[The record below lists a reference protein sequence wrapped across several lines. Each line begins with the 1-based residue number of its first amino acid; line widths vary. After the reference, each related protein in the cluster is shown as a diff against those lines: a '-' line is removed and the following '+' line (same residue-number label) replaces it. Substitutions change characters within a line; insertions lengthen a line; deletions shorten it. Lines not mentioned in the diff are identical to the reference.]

1 MVKYI
6 YNDYVELIERY
17 KDEVGKDLVIND
29 FNIKDVQLKLP
40 SRKHYW
46 AARLIDAK
54 IAHFKLIK
62 RKKSLKETLVK
73 RIIGEAPVRLT
84 QQTAEI
90 AAESSEDIQK
100 IVAEI
105 KDYEFVIEYLEKIEK
120 IMSGM
125 GFDIANV
132 IKIIAMEQL

>member
-17 KDEVGKDLVIND
+17 KDEIGKDLVIND

-54 IAHFKLIK
+54 ITHHKLIK
-62 RKKSLKETLVK
+62 RKKLLKESIAK
-73 RIIGEAPVRLT
+73 RIISDAPVRIT

-90 AAESSEDIQK
+90 AAENTEELQNIA
-100 IVAEI
+100 IEI
-105 KDYEFVIEYLEKIEK
+105 KDYEFVIEYLEKVEK

-125 GFDIANV
+125 GFDIKN
-132 IKIIAMEQL
+132 IIEIQKMEQL

>member
-6 YNDYVELIERY
+6 YNDYVDLIERY
-17 KDEVGKDLVIND
+17 REEIGKDLIIND

-62 RKKSLKETLVK
+62 RKKLLKESIAK
-73 RIIGEAPVRLT
+73 RIISEAPVRVT
-84 QQTAEI
+84 QQTADI
-90 AAESSEDIQK
+90 AAESTEDLQNIA
-100 IVAEI
+100 IEI
-105 KDYEFVIEYLEKIEK
+105 KDYEFVIEYLEKVEK

-125 GFDIANV
+125 GFDIKN
-132 IKIIAMEQL
+132 IIEIQKMEQL

>member
-1 MVKYI
+1 M
-6 YNDYVELIERY
+6 ELIERY
-17 KDEVGKDLVIND
+17 KDEIGRDLVIND

-54 IAHFKLIK
+54 IAHYKLIK
-62 RKKSLKETLVK
+62 RKKLLKESIARRL
-73 RIIGEAPVRLT
+73 ISDAPVRIT

-90 AAESSEDIQK
+90 AAENTEELQSIA
-100 IVAEI
+100 IEI
-105 KDYEFVIEYLEKIEK
+105 KDYEFVIEYLEKVEK

-125 GFDIANV
+125 GFDIKN
-132 IKIIAMEQL
+132 IIEIQKMEQL

>member
-1 MVKYI
+1 MANYI
-6 YNDYVELIERY
+6 YNDNVDLIERY
-17 KDEVGKDLVIND
+17 KEEIGKDLIIND

-40 SRKHYW
+40 SRKHFW

-54 IAHFKLIK
+54 IAHHKLIK
-62 RKKSLKETLVK
+62 HKKSLKESLVK
-73 RIIGEAPVRLT
+73 RIIGESPVRIT

-90 AAESSEDIQK
+90 AAETTDELQNINVQ
-100 IVAEI
+100 V

-125 GFDIANV
+125 GFDIKN
-132 IKIIAMEQL
+132 IIEIQKLEQL

>member
-1 MVKYI
+1 M
-6 YNDYVELIERY
+6 IERY
-17 KDEVGKDLVIND
+17 KEEINKDLVIND

-54 IAHFKLIK
+54 ISLHRLIK
-62 RKKSLKETLVK
+62 RKKALKETIVK
-73 RIIGEAPVRLT
+73 RIVSEAPVRLT

-90 AAESSEDIQK
+90 AAESSDELQNIT
-100 IVAEI
+100 IEI
-105 KDYEFVIEYLEKIEK
+105 KDYEFVIEYLEKVEK

-125 GFDIANV
+125 GFDIKN
-132 IKIIAMEQL
+132 IIEIQKMEQL

>member
-1 MVKYI
+1 M
-6 YNDYVELIERY
+6 IERY
-17 KDEVGKDLVIND
+17 REEINKDLVIND

-54 IAHFKLIK
+54 INLYRLIK
-62 RKKSLKETLVK
+62 RKKALKETIVK
-73 RIIGEAPVRLT
+73 RIVSEAPVRLT

-90 AAESSEDIQK
+90 AAESSDELQNIT
-100 IVAEI
+100 IEI
-105 KDYEFVIEYLEKIEK
+105 KDYEFVIEYLEKVEK

-125 GFDIANV
+125 GFDIKN
-132 IKIIAMEQL
+132 IIEIQKMEQL

>member
-17 KDEVGKDLVIND
+17 KDEIGRDLVIND

-54 IAHFKLIK
+54 IAHYKLIK
-62 RKKSLKETLVK
+62 RKKLLKESIARRL
-73 RIIGEAPVRLT
+73 ISDAPVRIT

-90 AAESSEDIQK
+90 AAENTEELQSIA
-100 IVAEI
+100 IEI
-105 KDYEFVIEYLEKIEK
+105 KDYEFVIEYLEKVEK

-125 GFDIANV
+125 GFDIKN
-132 IKIIAMEQL
+132 IIEIQKMEQL

>member
-1 MVKYI
+1 MDKYI

-17 KDEVGKDLVIND
+17 KEEIGKDLVIND

-40 SRKHYW
+40 ARKHFW

-54 IAHFKLIK
+54 ITHHRLTK
-62 RKKSLKETLVK
+62 RKKSLKESIAK
-73 RIIGEAPVRLT
+73 RIINEAPVRVT

-90 AAESSEDIQK
+90 AAEASDELQNIT
-100 IVAEI
+100 AEI

-120 IMSGM
+120 IMAGM
-125 GFDIANV
+125 GFDIKN
-132 IKIIAMEQL
+132 IIEIQKMEQL

>member
-1 MVKYI
+1 
-6 YNDYVELIERY
+6 VELIERY
-17 KDEVGKDLVIND
+17 REEIGKDLVIND

-54 IAHFKLIK
+54 IAHHKLIK
-62 RKKSLKETLVK
+62 RKKLLKDSISK
-73 RIIGEAPVRLT
+73 RIINEAPVRVT

-90 AAESSEDIQK
+90 AAEASDELQNITT
-100 IVAEI
+100 EI

-120 IMSGM
+120 IMAGM
-125 GFDIANV
+125 GFDIKN
-132 IKIIAMEQL
+132 IIEIQKMEQL

>member
-1 MVKYI
+1 M
-6 YNDYVELIERY
+6 IERY
-17 KDEVGKDLVIND
+17 REEINKDLVIND

-54 IAHFKLIK
+54 INLHRLIK
-62 RKKSLKETLVK
+62 RKKLLKETIVK
-73 RIIGEAPVRLT
+73 RIVSEAPVRLT

-90 AAESSEDIQK
+90 AAESSDELQNIT
-100 IVAEI
+100 IEI
-105 KDYEFVIEYLEKIEK
+105 KDYEFVIEYLEKVEK

-125 GFDIANV
+125 GFDIKN
-132 IKIIAMEQL
+132 IIEIQKMEQL